1 MMIELRK
8 VCNIVVDAAD
18 FVAQRRREKRLPAT
32 ANDTG
37 MCQNQLKDK
46 KSDPRKL
53 IIQKFCVWI
62 FLLIWIAILN
72 ETIWYVYTNLSMILK
87 DIEILK
93 YDT

>member
-37 MCQNQLKDK
+37 MCQNQLG
-46 KSDPRKL
+46 
-53 IIQKFCVWI
+53 
-62 FLLIWIAILN
+62 
-72 ETIWYVYTNLSMILK
+72 LK
-87 DIEILK
+87 DINTEK
-93 YDT
+93 E

>member
-46 KSDPRKL
+46 KSDPR
-53 IIQKFCVWI
+53 
-62 FLLIWIAILN
+62 N
-72 ETIWYVYTNLSMILK
+72 
-87 DIEILK
+87 
-93 YDT
+93 

>member
-46 KSDPRKL
+46 KSDPRNL

-62 FLLIWIAILN
+62 FLLIWIAIFN
-72 ETIWYVYTNLSMILK
+72 ETIFYTNLSMILK
-87 DIEILK
+87 NIEIFK
-93 YDT
+93 K

>member
-1 MMIELRK
+1 M
-8 VCNIVVDAAD
+8 VDAAD

-46 KSDPRKL
+46 KSDPRNL

-62 FLLIWIAILN
+62 FLIWIAIFN
-72 ETIWYVYTNLSMILK
+72 KTIWYVTFYTNLSMILK
-87 DIEILK
+87 NIEILK

>member
-72 ETIWYVYTNLSMILK
+72 ETIWYVYTNSSMILK
-87 DIEILK
+87 NIEILK

>member
-1 MMIELRK
+1 M
-8 VCNIVVDAAD
+8 VDAAD

-46 KSDPRKL
+46 KSDPRNL

-62 FLLIWIAILN
+62 FLLIWIAIFN
-72 ETIWYVYTNLSMILK
+72 ETIFYTNLSMILK
-87 DIEILK
+87 NIEILK

>member
-37 MCQNQLKDK
+37 MCQNQLK
-46 KSDPRKL
+46 
-53 IIQKFCVWI
+53 IQRIKRVTH
-62 FLLIWIAILN
+62 A
-72 ETIWYVYTNLSMILK
+72 T
-87 DIEILK
+87 
-93 YDT
+93 

>member
-1 MMIELRK
+1 M
-8 VCNIVVDAAD
+8 VDAAD

-46 KSDPRKL
+46 KSDPRNL

-62 FLLIWIAILN
+62 FLLIWKAIFN

-87 DIEILK
+87 NIEILK

>member
-46 KSDPRKL
+46 KSDPRNL

-62 FLLIWIAILN
+62 FLLIWIAIFN
-72 ETIWYVYTNLSMILK
+72 ETIFYTNLSMILK
-87 DIEILK
+87 NIEILK